1 MNIVVI
7 SGLSGAGKSTAA
19 SAFEDIGYFTVEN
32 VPVEFF
38 SPIIEKLKDQGIDKL
53 ALVIDIRSVR
63 GKPSLVKQFLY
74 EIELIKQKYDVEVLF
89 LAADRNV
96 LIERFALTRRL
107 HPLSKGNDFSIDD
120 LLRKEEEI
128 LSPIKA
134 ISRVIDTTN
143 FSVRKLRSYIIQLFS
158 TEGLIFILESF
169 GFKFGVPRDVDM
181 IFDARILDNP
191 FYDEKLRSLS
201 GIDKAVREFLT
212 KDEYTG
218 WFVQHIVRLILIS
231 ASRYM
236 NMGKKV
242 VLVGI
247 GCSGGRHRSV
257 FIADELGR
265 ILRSMGYETIVVHRD
280 KDREDTVI

>member
-74 EIELIKQKYDVEVLF
+74 EIELIKQKYDVKVLF

-181 IFDARILDNP
+181 IFDARILNNP
-191 FYDEKLRSLS
+191 FYDENLRALS
-201 GIDKAVREFLT
+201 GLDKAVREFLT
-212 KDEYTG
+212 KDEYTS
-218 WFVQHIVRLILIS
+218 WFLQHITRLILIS
-231 ASRYM
+231 APRYVS
-236 NMGKKV
+236 MGKKV

-247 GCSGGRHRSV
+247 GCSGGHHRSV
-257 FIADELGR
+257 FIADEIGK
-265 ILRSMGYETIVVHRD
+265 ILRKMGYETIVVHRD
-280 KDREDTVI
+280 KDREDTVV

>member
-1 MNIVVI
+1 MNIVII

-38 SPIIEKLKDQGIDKL
+38 SPIIEKLKDQSIDKL

-63 GKPSLVKQFLY
+63 GKPSLVKQFLN
-74 EIELIKQKYDVEVLF
+74 EIELMKQKYDVNILF

-107 HPLSKGNDFSIDD
+107 HPLSKGKGFSIDA
-120 LLRKEEEI
+120 LLRREEEI

-181 IFDARILDNP
+181 IFDARILNNP
-191 FYDEKLRSLS
+191 FYDENLRALS
-201 GIDKAVREFLT
+201 GLDKAVREFLT
-212 KDEYTG
+212 KDEYTS
-218 WFVQHIVRLILIS
+218 WFVQHITRFILIS
-231 ASRYM
+231 APR
-236 NMGKKV
+236 
-242 VLVGI
+242 
-247 GCSGGRHRSV
+247 
-257 FIADELGR
+257 
-265 ILRSMGYETIVVHRD
+265 
-280 KDREDTVI
+280 